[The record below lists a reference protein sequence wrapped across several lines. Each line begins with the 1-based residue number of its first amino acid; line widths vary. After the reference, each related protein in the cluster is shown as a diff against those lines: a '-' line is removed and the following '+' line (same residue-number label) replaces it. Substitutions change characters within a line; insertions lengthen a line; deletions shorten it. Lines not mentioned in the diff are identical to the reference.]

1 MSELQKV
8 LRGLM
13 YPAKLDPKPAVE
25 PEGMPRRFL
34 VLDDAGEP
42 VLDSAGEYEHMS
54 LRMDA
59 VAVIQQ
65 WTEEDDLDEGES
77 AADRL
82 LAMMVG
88 IADDNQDGELDDDES
103 DVLDVARES
112 AWDYLSA
119 LGIDEEDIGLLLD
132 DWDDAA
138 AERIRDAVSAA
149 LPDGDDALDAIDNF
163 TFDDSE
169 QASIFDAT
177 YRKRTV
183 VRGGK
188 KKRVN
193 KRVSGRVRLSGK
205 QKLAI
210 KKARRK
216 AHNPRAKARRLKS
229 MKVRKRMGA

>member
-1 MSELQKV
+1 MSELQNV

-13 YPAKLDPKPAVE
+13 YPAKREPKPAAE
-25 PEGMPRRFL
+25 SEGAPRRFL

-65 WTEEDDLDEGES
+65 WIEEDDLDDGES
-77 AADRL
+77 SADRL

-88 IADDNQDGELDDDES
+88 IADDNQDGELDEDENE
-103 DVLDVARES
+103 VVDVAREA

-119 LGIDEEDIGLLLD
+119 LGIDDEDIALLLD
-132 DWDDAA
+132 DWDDEA
-138 AERIRDAVSAA
+138 AERIRDAVAAA
-149 LPDGDDALDAIDNF
+149 LPDGDAAFDAIDDF
-163 TFDDSE
+163 TFDEADQE
-169 QASIFDAT
+169 AIFDAA

-193 KRVSGRVRLSGK
+193 KRVSGNVRLSGK

-210 KKARRK
+210 RKARRK
-216 AHNPRAKARRLKS
+216 AHSPRAKARRLKS
-229 MKVRKRMGA
+229 MKVRRRAGM